1 MPTGR
6 DVVADG
12 SPTRWSPGSAN
23 RPSTFEERPVGLI
36 APPATRRATAASQR
50 ARRAAATVGANDLPP
65 PGAAG
70 CHRAPPAVTG
80 HRWLSPAAGCHRAP
94 LAVTGRRRPPSGA
107 ASCPVAPRP
116 SLCQARPAGAGR
128 AGRADEGGRHAAP
141 SLSPPPCRPVGRQ
154 RSERSYAPFDTVE
167 DDRPPL
173 TAAGLRQA
181 AGPVSRPP
189 ATIGHPALRQPGD
202 GLHVEQGQQP
212 QRTSVQRPVVV
223 GRPRWGGTRWS
234 RSDHRGE
241 QWRRRA
247 AEGPRQRQG
256 REREELP
263 PCRPA
268 AGSWRRQGARRAGGG
283 RPGGGRQ
290 GARWWGR
297 RCCSSPW
304 RWPG

>member
-1 MPTGR
+1 MRSPTVGCCPSPGTASAGWTCRPGGLSSRSWPCSPTRSWPSGASHRRTPAGAASVPTGR

-167 DDRPPL
+167 GDRPPL
-173 TAAGLRQA
+173 TAAGSRRPPSGNRSRLAPAGHHRAPGTSA
-181 AGPVSRPP
+181 AG
-189 ATIGHPALRQPGD
+189 
-202 GLHVEQGQQP
+202 
-212 QRTSVQRPVVV
+212 
-223 GRPRWGGTRWS
+223 
-234 RSDHRGE
+234 
-241 QWRRRA
+241 
-247 AEGPRQRQG
+247 
-256 REREELP
+256 
-263 PCRPA
+263 
-268 AGSWRRQGARRAGGG
+268 
-283 RPGGGRQ
+283 
-290 GARWWGR
+290 
-297 RCCSSPW
+297 
-304 RWPG
+304 